1 MQPQTIRSGGE
12 GHSIRGLA
20 AYRREAPEFR
30 AYRIAS
36 CRIKEIVVI
45 YREDLTNGSETTC
58 GRPSIIGPVSNCVYE
73 KLSAADHCFT
83 GQHLLSRAFYAV
95 AVLEIK
101 FAVAHFKN
109 TDVGFAAGA

>member
-73 KLSAADHCFT
+73 KLAAADHCLI
-83 GQHLLSRAFYAV
+83 GQHFLSHT
-95 AVLEIK
+95 LSLI
-101 FAVAHFKN
+101 N
-109 TDVGFAAGA
+109 I